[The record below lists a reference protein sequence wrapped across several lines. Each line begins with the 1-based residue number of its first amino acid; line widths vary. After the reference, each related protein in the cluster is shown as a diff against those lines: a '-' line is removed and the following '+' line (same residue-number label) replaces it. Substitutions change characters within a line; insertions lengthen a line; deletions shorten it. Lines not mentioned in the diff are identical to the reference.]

1 MYHEPTDTPCVPKT
15 WNISDD
21 LGQIEYIFS
30 DKTGTLTQNVM
41 EARKVTINGVSY
53 GQGKTETSI
62 GAELRRGSIYSGK
75 ELEEDNYNDLELA
88 RRIMYDKQETIF
100 ENKYVGPNP
109 TFIDTHFFEDLSHDD
124 EHAAAITHFFTTL
137 ALCHTVIADR
147 PDEKNKNIIEYK
159 AQSPD
164 ESALVASARD
174 AGFVYLGREANTMTA
189 EIMGQKQKFE
199 LLNVLEFN
207 STRKRMSVIL
217 RPADS
222 DRIVLLCKGADS
234 VIYERLC
241 TDFGDQT
248 ALEEQQKDLKSKTL
262 DHLED
267 FANEGLRTLCLS
279 YRFISQQEYKQWN
292 KHYQEASAA
301 IYNRDEKIDEVCEQI
316 ETNMLLMGGTA
327 IEDRLQEGVPETI
340 AELAQSGIKLWVL
353 TGDKTETAINIGF
366 SCNLVTL
373 DMELIIVK
381 ADNREDTAEE
391 LERGMQRA
399 KDSQTIEKKCALVID
414 GTTLK
419 YALEPLQKDLLLQLG
434 MLCSS
439 VICCRVS
446 PKQKALVVQLVKKGL
461 KVMTLAI
468 GDGANDVSMIQ
479 EANVGIG
486 ISGVEGRQAVMA
498 SDYAIAQFRFL
509 RKLLLV
515 HGRWSYLRT
524 AEMIMGFFFKN
535 IVWTFVL
542 FWYQIFCQ

>member
-1 MYHEPTDTPCVPKT
+1 MYYEPTDTPCIPKT

-41 EARKVTINGVSY
+41 EARKGTVNGVAY
-53 GQGKTETSI
+53 GVGKTETSI
-62 GAELRRGSIYSGK
+62 GAEIRRGSIVS
-75 ELEEDNYNDLELA
+75 ERILEEDNMDNLQEAREAMYQKQDELF
-88 RRIMYDKQETIF
+88 K
-100 ENKYVGPNP
+100 NKYLGDNP
-109 TFIDTHFFEDLSHDD
+109 TFIDPKFFVDLGEQNAHSTSM
-124 EHAAAITHFFTTL
+124 IHFFTTL
-137 ALCHTVIADR
+137 ALCHTALAER
-147 PDEKNKNIIEYK
+147 PDDNNRHKIEYK

-164 ESALVASARD
+164 EAALVASARD
-174 AGFVYLGREANTMTA
+174 LGFVFLGREANTLTA
-189 EIMGQKQKFE
+189 EIMGERKKFE

-207 STRKRMSVIL
+207 STRKRMSVIIK
-217 RPADS
+217 PEDS

-241 TDFGDQT
+241 TEYGDQLELEKSQGKLRDIT
-248 ALEEQQKDLKSKTL
+248 SEHLEE
-262 DHLED
+262 

-279 YRFISQQEYKQWN
+279 YRFISAKEYKTWN
-292 KHYQEASAA
+292 RRFQEASAA
-301 IYNRDEKIDEVCEQI
+301 IHNRDEKIDIICEEI

-327 IEDRLQEGVPETI
+327 IEDRLQDGVPETI
-340 AELAQSGIKLWVL
+340 AKLAQSGIKLWVL

-366 SCNLVTL
+366 SCNLITL
-373 DMELIIVK
+373 EMELIIVK
-381 ADNREDTAEE
+381 ADDRDETLTALEDAIKKTTEVEE
-391 LERGMQRA
+391 G
-399 KDSQTIEKKCALVID
+399 KKCALVID

-419 YALEPLQKDLLLQLG
+419 YALEPKNKEILLDLG
-434 MLCSS
+434 MRCAS

-446 PKQKALVVQLVKKGL
+446 PKQKAEVVRLVKKGL

-509 RKLLLV
+509 QKLLIV

-524 AEMIMGFFFKN
+524 AEMIMVFFFKN

>member
-1 MYHEPTDTPCVPKT
+1 
-15 WNISDD
+15 
-21 LGQIEYIFS
+21 
-30 DKTGTLTQNVM
+30 
-41 EARKVTINGVSY
+41 
-53 GQGKTETSI
+53 
-62 GAELRRGSIYSGK
+62 
-75 ELEEDNYNDLELA
+75 
-88 RRIMYDKQETIF
+88 
-100 ENKYVGPNP
+100 
-109 TFIDTHFFEDLSHDD
+109 
-124 EHAAAITHFFTTL
+124 
-137 ALCHTVIADR
+137 
-147 PDEKNKNIIEYK
+147 
-159 AQSPD
+159 
-164 ESALVASARD
+164 
-174 AGFVYLGREANTMTA
+174 
-189 EIMGQKQKFE
+189 
-199 LLNVLEFN
+199 
-207 STRKRMSVIL
+207 
-217 RPADS
+217 
-222 DRIVLLCKGADS
+222 
-234 VIYERLC
+234 
-241 TDFGDQT
+241 
-248 ALEEQQKDLKSKTL
+248 
-262 DHLED
+262 
-267 FANEGLRTLCLS
+267 
-279 YRFISQQEYKQWN
+279 
-292 KHYQEASAA
+292 
-301 IYNRDEKIDEVCEQI
+301 
-316 ETNMLLMGGTA
+316 
-327 IEDRLQEGVPETI
+327 VPETI